1 MAEEKKNIPK
11 LRFREFTG
19 DNANAWELRK
29 LGEVARIVGGGTP
42 KTSIPEYW
50 NGEINW
56 YSPVEIGKQT
66 YVYSSQKK
74 ITELGL
80 KKSSAKILPVGT
92 ILFTSRAGIGNT
104 AILSKEATTNQ
115 GFQSIVPDSIKLDS
129 YFIYSRSSELKK
141 YGEKNGAGSTFI
153 EVSGKEMEKM
163 PIYLPKL
170 IEQQKIGSFFKH
182 LDELITLHQRML
194 DEYKTLKK
202 TMLSKMFPKNGEK
215 YPELRFS
222 GFTDAWEL
230 RKLGDIGKITAGGD
244 IDKNEI
250 TSSGKY
256 PVIANGL
263 TNDGVIGYYN
273 NYYRISGPA
282 VTVTGR
288 GDIGLAKAREFDFT
302 PVVRLLAIETK
313 QNVIFLENSINRLQF
328 FVESTGVPQLTA
340 VQLRAYKIYLTTTIE
355 QQKIGSFFRHLDEL
369 ITLHQRRGKISN
381 NIKNWDSHEYL
392 LDHSL

>member
-19 DNANAWELRK
+19 DNANAWELRKLGEIAKITTGKLDANALDQDGIYDFYTSGIKKYHINSYSFEGPAITIAGNGATVGYMHLADGKFDAYQRTYVLTDFDGNRQYLFENIGLKLPKKIKQESRTGSIPYIVLDMLTKLLIDYPSINEQQKIGSFFKHLDELLTLHQRMLDEYKTLKKTMLSKMFPKNGEKYPELRFSGFTDAWELRK

-182 LDELITLHQRML
+182 LDELITLHQREL
-194 DEYKTLKK
+194 DLLKTLKK
-202 TMLSKMFPKNGEK
+202 TMLQQMF
-215 YPELRFS
+215 
-222 GFTDAWEL
+222 
-230 RKLGDIGKITAGGD
+230 
-244 IDKNEI
+244 
-250 TSSGKY
+250 
-256 PVIANGL
+256 V
-263 TNDGVIGYYN
+263 
-273 NYYRISGPA
+273 
-282 VTVTGR
+282 
-288 GDIGLAKAREFDFT
+288 
-302 PVVRLLAIETK
+302 
-313 QNVIFLENSINRLQF
+313 
-328 FVESTGVPQLTA
+328 
-340 VQLRAYKIYLTTTIE
+340 
-355 QQKIGSFFRHLDEL
+355 
-369 ITLHQRRGKISN
+369 
-381 NIKNWDSHEYL
+381 
-392 LDHSL
+392 

>member
-1 MAEEKKNIPK
+1 M
-11 LRFREFTG
+11 
-19 DNANAWELRK
+19 
-29 LGEVARIVGGGTP
+29 GGGTP

-230 RKLGDIGKITAGGD
+230 RKLGEIAKITTGKLDANALDQDGIYD
-244 IDKNEI
+244 FY
-250 TSSGKY
+250 TSGIKKY
-256 PVIANGL
+256 HINS
-263 TNDGVIGYYN
+263 Y
-273 NYYRISGPA
+273 SFEGPA
-282 VTVTGR
+282 ITIAGNGATVGYMHLADGKFDAYQRTYVLTDFDGNR
-288 GDIGLAKAREFDFT
+288 QYLFENIGLKLPKKIKQESRTGSIPYIVLDMLT
-302 PVVRLLAIETK
+302 KLLIDYP
-313 QNVIFLENSINRLQF
+313 SIN
-328 FVESTGVPQLTA
+328 
-340 VQLRAYKIYLTTTIE
+340 E
-355 QQKIGSFFRHLDEL
+355 QQKIGSFFKHLDEL
-369 ITLHQRRGKISN
+369 LTLHQREL
-381 NIKNWDSHEYL
+381 DL
-392 LDHSL
+392 LKTLKKTMLQQMFV

>member
-29 LGEVARIVGGGTP
+29 LGEIAKITTGKLDANAMDQDGIYDFYTSGIKKYHINSYSFEGPAITIAGNGATVG
-42 KTSIPEYW
+42 YMHLAD
-50 NGEINW
+50 
-56 YSPVEIGKQT
+56 GKFDAYQRT
-66 YVYSSQKK
+66 YVLTDFDGNRQYLFENIGLKLPKK
-74 ITELGL
+74 IKQE
-80 KKSSAKILPVGT
+80 
-92 ILFTSRAGIGNT
+92 SRTGNIPYIVLDMLT
-104 AILSKEATTNQ
+104 KLLIDYP
-115 GFQSIVPDSIKLDS
+115 SI
-129 YFIYSRSSELKK
+129 
-141 YGEKNGAGSTFI
+141 N
-153 EVSGKEMEKM
+153 
-163 PIYLPKL
+163 
-170 IEQQKIGSFFKH
+170 EQQKIGSFFKY

-202 TMLSKMFPKNGEK
+202 TMLSKMFPKNSEK

-222 GFTDAWEL
+222 GFTDAWEP

-288 GDIGLAKAREFDFT
+288 GDIGLAKAREFNFT

-340 VQLRAYKIYLTTTIE
+340 VQLRAYRIYLTTTIE
-355 QQKIGSFFRHLDEL
+355 QQKIGSFFKYLDEL
-369 ITLHQRRGKISN
+369 ITLHQRRRKPIN
-381 NIKNWDSHEYL
+381 NRTD
-392 LDHSL
+392 